1 MASDPVAEPFDP
13 DELEVIRSS
22 TGRLTEL
29 QDAFT
34 RLLYADLATMVP
46 DPGADGWS
54 FCDRMV
60 RAVLWAATS
69 DRDPQVLADGLS
81 WLGAT
86 NWREGFPEDQY
97 VSVAHALVRAVQ
109 EISGSDWS
117 ASLGSAWIS
126 YFLWMEPYIMLG
138 AGQAAKEEAD
148 RIAYQQ
154 EQSRGAVPPARN
166 GEAGLE
172 AAGNLPGDNGMVP
185 ASRPPRH
192 ERPSP

>member
-1 MASDPVAEPFDP
+1 MASDPAAEPFDP
-13 DELEVIRSS
+13 VELEVIRSS
-22 TGRLTEL
+22 AGRLTQL

-34 RLLYADLATMVP
+34 RLLYADLTAMVP
-46 DPGADGWS
+46 DPGADGWA

-69 DRDPQVLADGLS
+69 DRDTQVIADGLR

-86 NWREGFPEDQY
+86 NWREGFPDDQY

-109 EISGSDWS
+109 ELSDSGWS

-138 AGQAAKEEAD
+138 ARQAAQEEAD
-148 RIAYQQ
+148 RLAYQ
-154 EQSRGAVPPARN
+154 ERSHGVAPPT
-166 GEAGLE
+166 G
-172 AAGNLPGDNGMVP
+172 
-185 ASRPPRH
+185 
-192 ERPSP
+192 

>member
-13 DELEVIRSS
+13 AELEVVRSS
-22 TGRLTEL
+22 TGRLAEF

-34 RLLYADLATMVP
+34 RLLYADLVTMVP
-46 DPGADGWS
+46 NPGADGWS

-60 RAVLWAATS
+60 RAVLWAATG
-69 DRDPQVLADGLS
+69 DREPEVLADGLR

-109 EISGSDWS
+109 ELSGSDWS

-126 YFLWMEPYIMLG
+126 YFLWMEPHIMLG
-138 AGQAAKEEAD
+138 AREAAQEEAD
-148 RIAYQQ
+148 RVAYQ
-154 EQSRGAVPPARN
+154 EQSQGAAPP
-166 GEAGLE
+166 
-172 AAGNLPGDNGMVP
+172 
-185 ASRPPRH
+185 ST
-192 ERPSP
+192 